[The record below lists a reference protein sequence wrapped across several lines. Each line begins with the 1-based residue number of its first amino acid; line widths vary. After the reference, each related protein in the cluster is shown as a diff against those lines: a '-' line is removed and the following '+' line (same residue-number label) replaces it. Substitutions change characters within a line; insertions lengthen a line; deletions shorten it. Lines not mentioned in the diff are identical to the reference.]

1 MSSPAHSTPHIARL
15 SDRTVI
21 RLTGADR
28 VRFLQGLVTADIAA
42 LGPNDAAWSACLTPQ
57 GRWQTD
63 FFVLAHPDDPCLL
76 LDCATT
82 QAEAL
87 RTQLLRFRLRSDV
100 AIDLTGLS
108 VHAVWGA
115 ATDSVA
121 GETLLENA
129 LSYRDPRLDNA
140 GWRLID
146 APPTTT
152 ANATEQDYA
161 LHRLALG
168 LPDGT
173 QDCEAGRT
181 LAAEANMD
189 LLGGISWGK
198 GCYMGQE
205 VTARM
210 RYRGLVKRRL
220 VPVAATAP
228 LPAPGT
234 PIEQNGVEVGTLR
247 SSQDHL
253 ALAMLKTGLP
263 PAPLLCAG
271 HTLTPR
277 PPAWL
282 AEALQPPA
290 SSNSAPD

>member
-1 MSSPAHSTPHIARL
+1 MSSPVQSIPHCTRL

-21 RLTGADR
+21 RIGGADR

-42 LGPNDAAWSACLTPQ
+42 LGPNDAAWGACLTPQ
-57 GRWQTD
+57 GRWQAD
-63 FFVLAHPDDPCLL
+63 FFVLAHPDDACLL
-76 LDCATT
+76 LDCATP

-87 RTQLLRFRLRSDV
+87 RTQLLRFRLRADV
-100 AIDLTGLS
+100 TIDLTGLS
-108 VHAVWGA
+108 VHALWGA
-115 ATDSVA
+115 ATDSVD

-146 APPTTT
+146 APPDTR

-168 LPDGT
+168 LPDGA
-173 QDCEAGRT
+173 QDCEEGRT

-189 LLGGISWGK
+189 LLGGIAWDK

-210 RYRGLVKRRL
+210 RYRALVKRRL
-220 VPVAATAP
+220 VPVASTAP

-253 ALAMLKTGLP
+253 GLAMLKVGLP
-263 PAPLLCAG
+263 AAPLLCAG
-271 HTLTPR
+271 HTLTAR

-282 AEALQPPA
+282 AEALHPPV
-290 SSNSAPD
+290 SSTSAPD